1 MSDYLQKYMPEFDE
15 DEFRARF
22 ASFSKDQLLDMLVDG
37 YKTMRLFAKLY
48 DESRG
53 KLQQIEGIVQSPTKL
68 SQMPGIPGPDDLRK
82 MWEG

>member
-1 MSDYLQKYMPEFDE
+1 MPEFDE

-22 ASFSKDQLLDMLVDG
+22 GSFSKDQLLDMLVDG

-53 KLQQIEGIVQSPTKL
+53 KLQQIESIVQSPTKL
-68 SQMPGIPGPDDLRK
+68 SQMPDVPGPDDLRK